1 MRALP
6 LWNSD
11 FMRFLQSRRLHLL
24 VCVALLLFV
33 LQAVFRIIFYFG
45 FSDLGQNEAATLP
58 VLLKAWG
65 IGLRFDARV
74 AILLAAPLLLLM
86 LPRLQLLELRWAQRV
101 ATAYVVLVALALSLF
116 SVFDLGHYAYLGVR
130 IDSTVVRFFDDVA
143 ISANMVWESYPVI
156 WITLGVVAVVLLVYA
171 GISRLVQRSFSVNG
185 MALGKWSVTWRCF
198 AVFMV
203 AFWLAIG
210 RLSDVPLRW
219 NNAFFAGD
227 PEIGALGLNPVLY
240 FWETMDFSEAD
251 YDVEQVREHYADVA
265 DYLGLASE
273 ERENLNFM
281 RTYPADPT
289 APLAGFERPPN
300 IVIVMLES
308 LGASRVSA
316 YGNPLKTTPT
326 LEHIADNGWFFK
338 HFYVPVSG
346 TAKTVWASITGV
358 PDVSRVKTATR
369 NPLIAEQRT
378 VVNAFTEHEKY
389 YFLGGSAGW
398 ANMRALIKSSI
409 DKLHLYEE
417 GSYDAP
423 RVDVWGISDLDLFR
437 AADKVLRGIPK
448 EKPFLAY
455 VQTAANHRPFTIP
468 EDHGDFVEDRPDDEV
483 LYQAGFK
490 NAEQYNA
497 VRFLDYNVGKFFEMA
512 KAGGYFD
519 NTVFVFYGDHN
530 NRITIT
536 PHMAPFY
543 EQLDLDGLHV
553 PHMIYAPAL
562 LKPRVVEEA
571 VSLVDVLPTLAGLF
585 GLPYEY
591 GALGRDVRKHPEGEE
606 RYVFT
611 QTAEKRDPVIGVISK
626 DWMLRMQSD
635 GSDAKLHRLYSDD
648 PGADHSAEYPDK
660 AARLTRLARGLYESS
675 HYLHYQ
681 NVRKSDKNADSGDA
695 AAEAEGR

>member
-1 MRALP
+1 
-6 LWNSD
+6 
-11 FMRFLQSRRLHLL
+11 MRFLHSRRLHLL

-33 LQAVFRIIFYFG
+33 LQAVFRVIFYFG
-45 FSDLGQNEAATLP
+45 FSDLGQNDAATLP
-58 VLLKAWG
+58 VLLKAWS
-65 IGLRFDARV
+65 IGLRFDARL
-74 AILLAAPLLLLM
+74 AILLTSPLLLLM
-86 LPRLQLLELRWAQRV
+86 LPRLHLLEHRWARRV
-101 ATAYVVLVALALSLF
+101 AAGYVVVAALAISLF

-143 ISANMVWESYPVI
+143 ISANMVWESYPVV
-156 WITLGVVAVVLLVYA
+156 WITLGVAAVVVVVHA
-171 GISRLVQRSFSVNG
+171 GISRLVARSFSASG
-185 MALGKWSVTWRCF
+185 MKLSKWGVTWRCF

-251 YDVEQVREHYADVA
+251 YDTEQVREHYSDVA
-265 DYLGLASE
+265 DYLHLDAG
-273 ERENLNFM
+273 ERGNLNFL
-281 RTYPADPT
+281 RHFPQDPA
-289 APLAGFERPPN
+289 APLASLERQPN

-326 LEHIADNGWFFK
+326 LEHIAANGWFFK

-378 VVNAFTEHEKY
+378 VVNAFTDHEKY

-398 ANMRALIKSSI
+398 ANMRALIKASI

-423 RVDVWGISDLDLFR
+423 RVDVWGISDLELFK
-437 AADKVLRGIPK
+437 AADKVLRDIPK

-468 EDHGDFVEDRPDDEV
+468 EERGDFIEDRPGDEA

-490 NAEQYNA
+490 NPEQYNA
-497 VRFLDYNVGKFFEMA
+497 VRFLDYNVNQFFEMA

-543 EQLDLDGLHV
+543 ELLDLDGLHV
-553 PHMIYAPAL
+553 PHMIYAPSL
-562 LKPRVVEEA
+562 LQPRVIDEA

-585 GLPYEY
+585 GVPYDY
-591 GALGRDVRKHPEGEE
+591 AALGRDFRKHPAGEE

-635 GSDAKLHRLYSDD
+635 GSDAKLHKLYSED
-648 PGADHSAEYPDK
+648 PTRDHSAEFPDK
-660 AARLTRLARGLYESS
+660 AVRLKRLTRGLYETS
-675 HYLHYQ
+675 HYLHYE
-681 NVRKSDKNADSGDA
+681 NVLKTDKGSAGDD
-695 AAEAEGR
+695 GQ

>member
-1 MRALP
+1 
-6 LWNSD
+6 
-11 FMRFLQSRRLHLL
+11 MRFLQSRRLSLL
-24 VCVALLLFV
+24 LCVALLLFV
-33 LQAVFRIIFYFG
+33 LQVLFRTIFYFG

-58 VLLKAWG
+58 VLLKAWS
-65 IGLRFDARV
+65 IGLRFDARL
-74 AILLAAPLLLLM
+74 AILLTAPLLLLM
-86 LPRLQLLELRWAQRV
+86 VPKLHLLEQRWARRIV
-101 ATAYVVLVALALSLF
+101 TGYVLLAALGVSLF
-116 SVFDLGHYAYLGVR
+116 SVFDLGHYAYLGIR
-130 IDSTVVRFFDDVA
+130 MDSTVVRFFDDVA

-156 WITLGVVAVVLLVYA
+156 WITLGLVFVCVIVYA
-171 GISRLVQRSFSVNG
+171 SISKLVDRGFAVPG
-185 MALGKWSVTWRCF
+185 LALGKWAVTWRCF
-198 AVFMV
+198 VVFMV

-219 NNAFFAGD
+219 NNAFFTGD
-227 PEIGALGLNPVLY
+227 AEIGALGLNPILY

-251 YDVEQVREHYADVA
+251 YDEALVKAHYVDVA
-265 DYLGLASE
+265 DYLGLDAK
-273 ERENLNFM
+273 ERSNTNFL
-281 RTYPADPT
+281 RHYPADPD
-289 APLAGFERPPN
+289 APLAAVEPPPN

-326 LEHIADNGWFFK
+326 LEHIAENGWFFK

-346 TAKTVWASITGV
+346 TAKTVWASITGI

-369 NPLIAEQRT
+369 NPLIADQRT

-409 DKLHLYEE
+409 DQLHLFEE

-423 RVDVWGISDLDLFR
+423 RVDVWGISDLELFR
-437 AADKVLRGIPK
+437 AADKVLRDIPK
-448 EKPFLAY
+448 QKPFLAY
-455 VQTAANHRPFTIP
+455 IQTAANHRPFTIP
-468 EDHGDFVEDRPDDEV
+468 DDHGDFVADRPDDEA

-490 NAEQYNA
+490 NPEQYNA
-497 VRFLDYNVGKFFEMA
+497 VRFLDYNIGQFFEMA

-536 PHMAPFY
+536 PHMASFY
-543 EQLDLDGLHV
+543 ELLDLDGLHV

-562 LKPRVVEEA
+562 LEPKVIEEA
-571 VSLVDVLPTLAGLF
+571 VSLVDVLPSLAGLF
-585 GLPYEY
+585 GIPYEY
-591 GALGRDVRKHPEGEE
+591 NALGRDFRKHPEGEE

-648 PGADHSAEYPDK
+648 PTADHSAEYPDK
-660 AARLTRLARGLYESS
+660 AAKLTRLAKGLYESS

-681 NVRKSDKNADSGDA
+681 NVRKDDKTAADQ
-695 AAEAEGR
+695 

>member
-1 MRALP
+1 
-6 LWNSD
+6 
-11 FMRFLQSRRLHLL
+11 MRFLQSRRLHLL
-24 VCVALLLFV
+24 LSVALLLFALQV
-33 LQAVFRIIFYFG
+33 LFRIIFYFG

-58 VLLKAWG
+58 VLLKAWS
-65 IGLRFDARV
+65 IGLRFDARL
-74 AILLAAPLLLLM
+74 AILLTAPLLLLM
-86 LPRLQLLELRWAQRV
+86 LPRLQLLEKRWARRL
-101 ATAYVVLVALALSLF
+101 AAGYVLLVALGLSLF
-116 SVFDLGHYAYLGVR
+116 SVFDLGHYAYLGIR
-130 IDSTVVRFFDDVA
+130 MDSTVVRFFDDVA

-156 WITLGVVAVVLLVYA
+156 WIAAGLVLIAIVVHA
-171 GISRLVQRSFSVNG
+171 GISRLVDHSFSVG
-185 MALGKWSVTWRCF
+185 GLALGKWAVSWRCF
-198 AVFMV
+198 VVFMV

-227 PEIGALGLNPVLY
+227 AEIGALGLNPILY

-251 YDVEQVREHYADVA
+251 YDEALVKAHYDEVA
-265 DYLGLASE
+265 DYLGLEAKD
-273 ERENLNFM
+273 RANMNFL
-281 RTYPADPT
+281 RHTPADPG
-289 APLAGFERPPN
+289 APLAGLERPPN

-326 LEHIADNGWFFK
+326 LEHIAENGWFFK

-378 VVNAFTEHEKY
+378 VLNAFTGHEKY

-409 DKLHLYEE
+409 DKLHLFEE
-417 GSYDAP
+417 GAYDAP

-437 AADKVLRGIPK
+437 AADKVLRDIPH
-448 EKPFLAY
+448 EKPFIAY

-468 EDHGDFVEDRPDDEV
+468 EDHGDFVEDKPDDEV

-490 NAEQYNA
+490 NAAQYNA
-497 VRFLDYNVGKFFEMA
+497 VRFLDYNIGQFFDMA

-536 PHMAPFY
+536 PHMASFY
-543 EQLDLDGLHV
+543 ELLDLDGLHV

-562 LKPRVVEEA
+562 LKPRVVEDA

-585 GLPYEY
+585 GIPYEY
-591 GALGRDVRKHPEGEE
+591 GALGRDIRKQPQGEE

-611 QTAEKRDPVIGVISK
+611 QTAEKRNPVIGVISK
-626 DWMLRMQSD
+626 EWMLRMQSD

-648 PGADHSAEYPDK
+648 PTADLTAEFPDK
-660 AARLTRLARGLYESS
+660 AAQLTRLAKGLYESS

-681 NVRKSDKNADSGDA
+681 NVRKPDTATA
-695 AAEAEGR
+695 AAAVGQ

>member
-1 MRALP
+1 
-6 LWNSD
+6 
-11 FMRFLQSRRLHLL
+11 MRFLQSRRLSLL
-24 VCVALLLFV
+24 ICVALLFFALQVLFRV
-33 LQAVFRIIFYFG
+33 IFYFG
-45 FSDLGQNEAATLP
+45 FSDLAHNEAATLP
-58 VLLKAWG
+58 VLLKAWF
-65 IGLRFDARV
+65 IGLRFDARLS
-74 AILLAAPLLLLM
+74 ILLTIPLLLLM
-86 LPRLQLLELRWAQRV
+86 LPRLHLLEKPWARQIASV
-101 ATAYVVLVALALSLF
+101 YVLLVALAISLF
-116 SVFDLGHYAYLGVR
+116 SVFDLGHYAYLGIR
-130 IDSTVVRFFDDVA
+130 MDSTVVRFFDDVA
-143 ISANMVWESYPVI
+143 ISATMVWESYPVL
-156 WITLGVVAVVLLVYA
+156 WITLGVVIVGLVVHL
-171 GISRLVQRSFSVNG
+171 GISALVKHSFSVAG
-185 MALGKWSVTWRCF
+185 AQLGKWSVSWRCF
-198 AVFMV
+198 VVFMF

-227 PEIGALGLNPVLY
+227 AEIGALGLNPVLY
-240 FWETMDFSEAD
+240 FWETMDFREAD
-251 YDVEQVREHYADVA
+251 YDEEQVRAHYDVVA
-265 DYLGLASE
+265 DYLGLQSG
-273 ERENLNFM
+273 ERGDLNF
-281 RTYPADPT
+281 RRHYPENPE
-289 APLAGFERPPN
+289 APLAGLKRPPN

-316 YGNPLKTTPT
+316 YGNPLNTTPT
-326 LEHIADNGWFFK
+326 LEHIAENGWFFK

-346 TAKTVWASITGV
+346 TAKTVWASITGI

-369 NPLIAEQRT
+369 NPLIAEQHT

-398 ANMRALIKSSI
+398 ANMRALIKTSI
-409 DKLHLYEE
+409 EKLHLYEE

-437 AADKVLRGIPK
+437 AADKVLREVPK
-448 EKPFLAY
+448 DKPFMAY

-468 EDHGDFVEDRPDDEV
+468 DDRGDFIEDRPDDEV
-483 LYQAGFK
+483 LYRAGFK
-490 NAEQYNA
+490 NPAQYNA

-543 EQLDLDGLHV
+543 ELLDLDGLHV

-562 LKPRVVEEA
+562 LKPRVVDEA

-585 GLPYEY
+585 GVPYNY
-591 GALGRDVRKHPEGEE
+591 SALGRDIGEHPEGEE

-626 DWMLRMQSD
+626 DWMMRMQSD
-635 GSDAKLHRLYSDD
+635 GRDAKLHKLYSDD
-648 PGADHSAEYPDK
+648 PTADYSAEYPDK
-660 AARLTRLARGLYESS
+660 AAKLKLLARGLYESS
-675 HYLHYQ
+675 HYLHYE
-681 NVRKSDKNADSGDA
+681 NVRKHTASEPASA
-695 AAEAEGR
+695 VVVSQ